1 MNRLRFAA
9 FVVLLSVFLAPQML
23 YSKEINVYSARK
35 DALIKPLLDKF
46 TEQTDIKVNLVTGG
60 ADALI
65 TRMQSEGEF
74 SPVDLLIT
82 TDAGRLVSA
91 KQLGLTQAIPAMV
104 SLDKVADNLFDT
116 DRHWTALTLR
126 ARPIMYAPD
135 RVDIAE
141 LSTLEDL
148 SDPKWRG
155 KICIRSSSNIY
166 NQSMVASL
174 IEQIGTKNTQDWAK
188 GLVKNFA
195 RPPAG
200 GDRDQIKAVVAG
212 QCDIAI
218 ANTYYL
224 AGMRE
229 SSDAKTRDIASKI
242 KVFWPNQQDR
252 GAHVNISGVA
262 VAKHAK
268 NLDEVV
274 ALVSYML
281 ANSSQEWY
289 AEVNGEY
296 PVVNG
301 VSWSETLEQM
311 GRFKAETVPL
321 QVIGEKNEDALK
333 LMDRVGWK

>member
-1 MNRLRFAA
+1 VNRLRFAA